1 MVVDLVGGEVSEV
14 VPEVGV
20 SVDDVVDSV
29 GNADDVVVLI
39 GLVWAEVAMEVV
51 VVGFSVVE
59 TELFVEDTE
68 VEVDVD
74 EPIVVSVVGEV
85 LKAGDTADEEV
96 FVTAVVVVE
105 SSLLLQGQQTSS
117 ALDVL
122 QDLVIWSQTVPKG
135 QVSTTTPFLGVQC
148 K

>member
-1 MVVDLVGGEVSEV
+1 
-14 VPEVGV
+14 
-20 SVDDVVDSV
+20 
-29 GNADDVVVLI
+29 
-39 GLVWAEVAMEVV
+39 MEVV

-117 ALDVL
+117 GLDVL
-122 QDLVIWSQTVPKG
+122 QDLVVWSQTVPKG

>member
-1 MVVDLVGGEVSEV
+1 MVVDLVGCEVSEI

-39 GLVWAEVAMEVV
+39 GLVWAEVAMEVE

-96 FVTAVVVVE
+96 FVTAVVVV
-105 SSLLLQGQQTSS
+105 LLLQGQQISS
-117 ALDVL
+117 VLDVL
-122 QDLVIWSQTVPKG
+122 QNLVV
-135 QVSTTTPFLGVQC
+135 
-148 K
+148 